1 MLPAAGASRRR
12 PLTPCP
18 LAGGA
23 SARRRPL
30 TPCPL
35 AAGALCW
42 NVDGGS
48 SLYQTFPECRVPNI
62 EVPQNPYAREAG
74 LQTRSSWEAGL
85 QPASPSHLSV
95 CQRLRKVIE
104 ELVDTERSYV
114 KDLLRLL
121 RLYMSP
127 LQQQE
132 FLTEEEM
139 EALFGLL
146 PQMLDFQQVFLWTL
160 EQTVASCPGFSS
172 WSRPEQFQTLLVSL
186 GSSFLRHAEG
196 FKLYGG
202 FCSSHSRV
210 QKVLE
215 RARTDGAFK
224 RFLDGRNP
232 TNQHS
237 SSLESYLIKPVQ
249 RVLKYPLLL
258 RELLVL
264 TEPASPQHTHLAE
277 ALASMLRVVSHINET
292 QQIYEEYGAL
302 FHQLTAEPGG
312 RGQQVGD
319 VSMVDFLLQSSA
331 VWLNPLPGLRKDPEL
346 TLLVFRRAVVLVY
359 RDNQDL
365 ILDVPQTGS
374 PSADPDPFRFRWFIP
389 GSALRVRP
397 ASIAGSGDPC
407 VWELIHSRSEAE
419 GRPETVFQLCSSGL
433 ETKASVLRALR
444 SLLRERAHHPSLRT
458 IARPSGFFG
467 AALLHFGDPGAHG
480 APGTCRIFRLVFC
493 WPPPLDASA
502 PSSPPLPPLS
512 VHAPGRIPLH
522 IRGFLQPSHPLIYS
536 RCNRTEII
544 ACVHVDT

>member
-1 MLPAAGASRRR
+1 
-12 PLTPCP
+12 
-18 LAGGA
+18 
-23 SARRRPL
+23 
-30 TPCPL
+30 
-35 AAGALCW
+35 
-42 NVDGGS
+42 
-48 SLYQTFPECRVPNI
+48 
-62 EVPQNPYAREAG
+62 
-74 LQTRSSWEAGL
+74 
-85 QPASPSHLSV
+85 
-95 CQRLRKVIE
+95 
-104 ELVDTERSYV
+104 
-114 KDLLRLL
+114 
-121 RLYMSP
+121 
-127 LQQQE
+127 
-132 FLTEEEM
+132 M

-359 RDNQDL
+359 RDVGRL
-365 ILDVPQTGS
+365 RKRMTGS

-397 ASIAGSGDPC
+397 ASIAGDPC

-419 GRPETVFQLCSSGL
+419 GRPETVFQLCSRYSVS
-433 ETKASVLRALR
+433 TTRVLRALR
-444 SLLRERAHHPSLRT
+444 SLLRERAHHPSLRRRRRRRRRQQRLLQAEHCT
-458 IARPSGFFG
+458 ASRGQASSGSSWTGGLEAQLQRLGFNEEEEEEEEEAQRRRSPREEEVCWRSPREEEVCWRSPREEEVCWRSPREEEVCWRSPREEVSDLGRDFSVQS
-467 AALLHFGDPGAHG
+467 LSS
-480 APGTCRIFRLVFC
+480 IFNEECFY
-493 WPPPLDASA
+493 A
-502 PSSPPLPPLS
+502 
-512 VHAPGRIPLH
+512 G
-522 IRGFLQPSHPLIYS
+522 
-536 RCNRTEII
+536 
-544 ACVHVDT
+544 